1 MKKIYLLICNFFII
15 FSLAFSLQSEYKVI
29 YSDKGLGKLDIN
41 IAKQEDM
48 LKAGVAPSYVSKI
61 ISFRDKK
68 GGIESLDELDRING
82 IGKKTCKKL
91 EKDMLKAGVA
101 PSYVSKIISFRDK
114 KGGIESLDELDR
126 INGIGKKTCKKLE
139 KYFFVGDN
147 YKINPLKINKADETL
162 LKYYGFSKE
171 EIKAIQK
178 LKKENKYI
186 RNNIELRKILSKKSY
201 NKYKDL
207 FRYDRY

>member
-29 YSDKGLGKLDIN
+29 YSDKGSGKLDIN
-41 IAKQEDM
+41 IAKQ
-48 LKAGVAPSYVSKI
+48 G
-61 ISFRDKK
+61 
-68 GGIESLDELDRING
+68 
-82 IGKKTCKKL
+82 
-91 EKDMLKAGVA
+91 DMLKAGVA

-147 YKINPLKINKADETL
+147 YEINPLKINKADETL